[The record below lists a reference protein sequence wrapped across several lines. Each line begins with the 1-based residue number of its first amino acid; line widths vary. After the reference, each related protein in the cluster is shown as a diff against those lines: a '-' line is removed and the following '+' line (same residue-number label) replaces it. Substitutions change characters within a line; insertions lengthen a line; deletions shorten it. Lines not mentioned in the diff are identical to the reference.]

1 MSPKSQ
7 ERYGIP
13 LTHTRSGRTQIR
25 LPEAFGDEVD
35 DAVFGLQRPGDAEEG
50 SGLGQGGIARED
62 RGLED
67 EVHEFGRKITR
78 KSSTGYEGADHASA
92 LTSSSSRSPI
102 SSSCTSRS

>member
-1 MSPKSQ
+1 MKIAAGGGG
-7 ERYGIP
+7 EV
-13 LTHTRSGRTQIR
+13 SGHIR
-25 LPEAFGDEVD
+25 LPEPIGDEVD

-62 RGLED
+62 RGSED

-78 KSSTGYEGADHASA
+78 KSSTGGGGKDHATD
-92 LTSSSSRSPI
+92 LTSSFSRSPI